1 VSLHADAADVLTRWQ
16 PPDQAQ
22 EELRSHYLRHL
33 QARPDGV
40 WRECSPDHVTASA
53 VLLSGD
59 RSRVL
64 LTLHGKL
71 RRWLQLGG
79 HCERGDAT
87 LAEAALRESVE
98 ESGIDGLRLDP
109 TPVLLSRHEVPCGP
123 VRPAHHLDVQYV
135 AEVPAGAVPVA
146 SAESEQLRW
155 FPVDALPADTDGSVR
170 ALVTHALARTR
181 SAGGGSVRVRHL
193 RR

>member
-1 VSLHADAADVLTRWQ
+1 MSLHADATDVLTRWH
-16 PPDQAQ
+16 PPDDTQAQ
-22 EELRSHYLRHL
+22 LRAHYLQHL
-33 QARPDGV
+33 RDNADGM

-53 VLLSGD
+53 VLLSAD
-59 RSRVL
+59 SSQVL

-79 HCERGDAT
+79 HCEHPDAT
-87 LAEAALRESVE
+87 LADAAVRESVE
-98 ESGIDGLRLDP
+98 ESGIDDLRLDP

-135 AEVPAGAVPVA
+135 AEAPAGAVPVA

-155 FPVDALPADTDGSVR
+155 FPVDGLPADTDDSVR
-170 ALVTHALARTR
+170 ALVAQALAR
-181 SAGGGSVRVRHL
+181 VRPVR
-193 RR
+193 R

>member
-1 VSLHADAADVLTRWQ
+1 VSLHADATDVLTRWR
-16 PPDQAQ
+16 PPDDAQAR
-22 EELRSHYLRHL
+22 LRSHYLSHL
-33 QARPDGV
+33 DHHPDGV
-40 WRECSPDHVTASA
+40 WRECRPDHVTASA
-53 VLLSGD
+53 VLLSAD

-79 HCERGDAT
+79 HCEHDDAT

-135 AEVPAGAVPVA
+135 AEVPDGAVPVP
-146 SAESEQLRW
+146 SAESERLGW
-155 FPVDALPADTDGSVR
+155 FPVDHLPEDTDDSVR
-170 ALVTHALARTR
+170 ALVRQALARVR
-181 SAGGGSVRVRHL
+181 AGR
-193 RR
+193 